1 MIFFPMFL
9 YFYQQIR
16 FNMKLFTIISSV
28 IFISFLSFY
37 SFGQTG
43 GVPKDFCISQKEYRL
58 YQLVN
63 NYREKLA
70 LDAIPLSKS
79 LCYVAKT
86 HAADLSSN
94 YRKGDDC
101 NMYSWS
107 DKGDWKA
114 FCYPADQN
122 KKNDIKDKA
131 KEISGYPGK
140 AWELTYWDNVDVDL
154 EEVISFWNSILY
166 TNAILSNTDKFAEKG
181 WKSLGVAMQDGYVLL
196 WFGEK
201 EDLEP
206 STTICESGE
215 KIMNKSIPNE
225 LAVPAST
232 SQASSTESQFYII
245 IGSYKRKT
253 DAEAAV
259 KSYKEMGYPNAVV
272 VDEQG
277 KIRVAI
283 DQFSNQSEANTAL
296 SSYRNKFKGA
306 WVFSK

>member
-1 MIFFPMFL
+1 MLMFL

-16 FNMKLFTIISSV
+16 FNMKFSTVFNLVLVLNFIIIHS
-28 IFISFLSFY
+28 Y
-37 SFGQTG
+37 GQIG
-43 GVPKDFCISQKEYRL
+43 EVPKDFCISQKEYRL

-70 LDAIPLSKS
+70 LDVIPLSNS
-79 LCYVAKT
+79 LSYVAKT

-94 YRKGDDC
+94 YKQGDDC

-122 KKNDIKDKA
+122 RKNDIKDKA

-154 EEVISFWNSILY
+154 EEVISFWNSIPY
-166 TNAILSNTDKFAEKG
+166 TGAILSNTDKFAEKG
-181 WKSLGVAMQDGYVLL
+181 WKSLGVAVQDGYVLL

-201 EDLEP
+201 EDTEP
-206 STTICESGE
+206 STIICETGE
-215 KIMNKSIPNE
+215 KIINNSIPNE
-225 LAVPAST
+225 LLLPSNVANSPSP
-232 SQASSTESQFYII
+232 ESQFFII
-245 IGSYKRKT
+245 IGSYNRKT

-272 VDEQG
+272 VEEQG

-283 DQFSNQSEANTAL
+283 DQFSNQSDANTAL